1 MKVRKCVLLAERLS
15 VSMAIV
21 LGPRLVI
28 AGSLNDTIRP
38 ATEIVRFISGP
49 LATVLVTFGL
59 VGALV
64 SLIFFGGQMIGRLLT
79 SFFSGIAL
87 FMIER
92 ITQAIGDLAR

>member
-1 MKVRKCVLLAERLS
+1 MKARPFFLAAERFSLTML
-15 VSMAIV
+15 VL
-21 LGPRLVI
+21 LGPRLVV

>member
-1 MKVRKCVLLAERLS
+1 MTATFRTLERVAIVLG
-15 VSMAIV
+15 VV
-21 LGPRLVI
+21 LGPRLVV

-64 SLIFFGGQMIGRLLT
+64 SLIFFGGQMMGRLLT

-87 FMIER
+87 FMIEK
-92 ITQAIGDLAR
+92 ITSAIGDLAR